1 VEAVAR
7 EQTEAQVVAVVEL
20 VVEAVAQRAVGYTH
34 KTALVV
40 AYT

>member
-1 VEAVAR
+1 VEPEPKVA
-7 EQTEAQVVAVVEL
+7 QVAVVDG
-20 VVEAVAQRAVGYTH
+20 VVEEVAQEAVGYTH